1 MAKTKNAQKNPQ
13 KNNPKQS
20 AFLGLWVSG
29 IALLSTILLLIVKA
43 LSLAKI
49 YTIPNAPA
57 FNWALAIS
65 AALIVLGLAS
75 FALLDPQR
83 VRILLTGRQA
93 RYGSNAA
100 IMLLAF
106 VGILLVV
113 NILVLQ
119 NPGKPFDFTED
130 KQNSLAAVTL
140 DTLKALP
147 STVQATAFFTTQT
160 PSDTA
165 RKILENYKNN
175 SNSKFSYTFVDPD
188 QNPLAARQ
196 AGITGDGKIYL
207 QMGDRH
213 EIVALAS
220 EQDITSA
227 LVRLMNPGQQAI
239 YFLTGEGERDIQN
252 AANKSYTVAKSA
264 LEAKNYTVQPLNLIV
279 TNKIPDNATVI
290 VIAGPTQPISAAE
303 QTLLQAFVAKGG
315 ALVVMEEPTPLTQ
328 FGNSPDPLSAYLAAN
343 WGITFDNDIVID
355 TNTSQPLYAIASSY
369 GTHPITEKLQ
379 GLVSFFPSARS
390 LSIASNLTNQ
400 PTVLVTTASSAWG
413 ETDFASLQA
422 NGQVAFNPAVDV
434 PGPLTLAVAATDTTS
449 GSHLVVF
456 GDSDFASDAFFSQY
470 ANGDMF
476 INAIDWAAGQE
487 QLINLNTPTAISR
500 TLTLPSSFWLLVM
513 AISFIFVLPG
523 LVIAGGVVSWL
534 IRRSRG

>member
-1 MAKTKNAQKNPQ
+1 MAKAKNSQK
-13 KNNPKQS
+13 KISPKKF
-20 AFLGLWVSG
+20 AVIGLWVSG
-29 IALLSTILLLIVKA
+29 IALLATILLMIVKLLA
-43 LSLAKI
+43 VAKI
-49 YTIPNAPA
+49 YTLPNAPA
-57 FNWALAIS
+57 FNWALGIS

-83 VRILLTGRQA
+83 VRELLTGRQA

-119 NPGKPFDFTED
+119 YPGKSFDFTED
-130 KQNSLAAVTL
+130 KQNSLATVTL

-147 STVQATAFFTTQT
+147 ASVQATAFYTSQT

-165 RKILENYKNN
+165 RKLLENYKKN
-175 SNSKFSYTFVDPD
+175 SNGKFDYTFIDPD

-227 LVRLMNPGQQAI
+227 MVSLMNPGQQTI
-239 YFLTGEGERDIQN
+239 YFLTGHGERDILN
-252 AANKSYTVAKSA
+252 AGDTAYTTAKSV
-264 LEAKNYTVQPLNLIV
+264 LEAKNYTVQSLNLIAQ
-279 TNKIPDNATVI
+279 NKIPDNATII

-303 QTLLQAFVAKGG
+303 QTLLQDYVSKGG

-328 FGNSPDPLSAYLAAN
+328 FGNSPDPLAAYLAAN

-355 TNTSQPLYAIASSY
+355 TNTSQPLYAVAATY

-379 GLVSFFPSARS
+379 GLVSFYPSARS
-390 LSIASNLTNQ
+390 LSVASNVTNQ
-400 PTVLVTTASSAWG
+400 PTVLVTTANTAWG

-422 NGQVAFNPAVDV
+422 NGQVAFDPVVDV
-434 PGPLTLAVAATDTTS
+434 PGPLTLAVAVEDTTA
-449 GSHLVVF
+449 GNHVVVF
-456 GDSDFASDAFFSQY
+456 GDADFASNVFFSQY

-500 TLTLPSSFWLLVM
+500 TLALPSSFWLLIM
-513 AISFIFVLPG
+513 AISFLFILPG
-523 LVIAGGVVSWL
+523 LVIAGGVISWL
-534 IRRSRG
+534 VRRSRG